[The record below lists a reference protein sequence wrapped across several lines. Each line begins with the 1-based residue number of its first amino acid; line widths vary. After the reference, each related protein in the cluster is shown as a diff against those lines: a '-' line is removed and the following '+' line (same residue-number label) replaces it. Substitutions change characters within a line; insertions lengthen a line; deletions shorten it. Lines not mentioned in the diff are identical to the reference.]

1 MYSNKYDRVVG
12 KWTGKAYTLIR
23 KLGAGGIGE
32 IYLVQDCYGEV
43 LALKLSDDIISIT
56 KEYRFLCRF
65 KDKGFVPRVYDL
77 DDFSNQDKVY
87 HYFTMEYIRGYNL
100 KSALKSS
107 SMDIKTKLN
116 LMCIV
121 VQIVKQINE
130 DGYIYT
136 DLKHENIMVDGKNRS
151 IRLIDL
157 GSVVEVGSSVK
168 EYTPMYDRLC
178 WGKGSRVADLRYQT
192 FAIAILFITLMLN
205 KSIDPNKDKLE
216 LVVSSLRKKKVPP
229 KLFEV
234 ITGCINGQVLDCNN
248 LYNQISCAAEKQKH
262 PDRLMTALNLFIA
275 ILVLFTVTIFAFMY

>member
-1 MYSNKYDRVVG
+1 MYSNKYDKIVG
-12 KWTGKAYTLIR
+12 KWTGKAYTLIK
-23 KLGAGGIGE
+23 KLGAGGVGE
-32 IYLVQDCYGEV
+32 IYLVQDCYGEI

-65 KDKGFVPRVYDL
+65 KDKGFVPKVYDL
-77 DDFSNQDKVY
+77 DDFSKQDNVY

-100 KSALKSS
+100 KSVLNGS

-121 VQIVKQINE
+121 IQIVKQINE
-130 DGYIYT
+130 EGYIYT
-136 DLKHENIMVDGKNRS
+136 DLKHENIMVDGKNSR

-168 EYTPMYDRLC
+168 EFTPMYDILC
-178 WGKGSRVADLRYQT
+178 WGKGKRIADLRYQT
-192 FAIAILFITLMLN
+192 FAIAMLFISLMLN
-205 KSIDPNKDKLE
+205 KSLDPNKDKLE
-216 LVVSSLRKKKVPP
+216 LAISGLRKKKVPP

-234 ITGCINGQVLDCNN
+234 IAGCLNGQVLDCNN

-262 PDRLMTALNLFIA
+262 PDRIKTVLNLLIA
-275 ILVLFTVTIFAFMY
+275 ILVLFTVAIFAFIL